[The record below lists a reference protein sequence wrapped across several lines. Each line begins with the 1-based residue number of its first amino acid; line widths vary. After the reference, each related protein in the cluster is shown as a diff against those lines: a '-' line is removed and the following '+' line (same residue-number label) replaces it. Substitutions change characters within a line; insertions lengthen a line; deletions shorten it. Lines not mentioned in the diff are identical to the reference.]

1 MVNEFFRI
9 NVILMFSNFVDY
21 FCCFSCLKRSHLSN
35 SRPEDCS
42 DEKSSQKM
50 RAEANS
56 IITKMLQN
64 LAEKQAQHD
73 TPLINESQLNK
84 CAYSIVQSLLAKVK
98 LEFKETQV
106 NFKLFFYFVYL
117 TYDAHLLS

>member
-1 MVNEFFRI
+1 
-9 NVILMFSNFVDY
+9 MFSNFVDY
-21 FCCFSCLKRSHLSN
+21 FCCFSCLKRSHLSD

-42 DEKSSQKM
+42 EEKSSQKI

-64 LAEKQAQHD
+64 LAEKQAQRD
-73 TPLINESQLNK
+73 TPLINETQLNK
-84 CAYSIVQSLLAKVK
+84 YAFSIVQSLLVKVK

-106 NFKLFFYFVYL
+106 NLNCFLFRLFNL
-117 TYDAHLLS
+117 